1 MDKAFGRLLP
11 NPAKLATRLD
21 RTGRDWTVG
30 QYGMASAGLSFG
42 MLVLLMLFGLPFFGA
57 LLLGLCLGLW
67 VPHIVIGRLIARRR
81 DKFVTRFPDAIEL
94 LVRGLRSGLPISET
108 MAVVALELPGPV
120 GEEFRAVS
128 DRMRIGRSMD
138 AALQETADRLDIPEF
153 RFFVI
158 AIAIQRETGGN
169 LAETLSN
176 LADVL
181 RKRAQMKLKIKAMSS
196 ESKASAYIIGFLP
209 FAVFGM
215 IWMIN
220 QPYMAR
226 FFIDPRLMLVGGRGL
241 PLDGPGRLHHVPH
254 DQFRDLN
261 DQSRA
266 RHSRPRPRIVQ
277 RAALGRLRLC
287 AAGRGLRPDRSRDP
301 MTKRVRALNERREL
315 LKAGIDSGPRR
326 RTQLIDRAT
335 LLERI
340 RTVLG
345 ALKMLQDEQVK
356 AIQLRLLQAG
366 IRSKEMAFRR
376 DLRTAGLPIV
386 LGGGM
391 ALWVYGTEDFADWSG
406 FSRYMIVAGTLLLAY
421 KAPTWRSRTRSTSGP
436 PRSARACPM
445 RST

>member
-1 MDKAFGRLLP
+1 MSMTATLILAMGVFLTLVLAMAAFAAPARSRSQTRRLAGLRGRVALDLGKPLEAVAASRGIALAGDTRMDKAFGRLLP

-21 RTGRDWTVG
+21 STGRDWTVG

-42 MLVLLMLFGLPFFGA
+42 MLILLMVFGLPFFGA
-57 LLLGLCLGLW
+57 LLLGIALGLW
-67 VPHIVIGRLIARRR
+67 VPHLVVGRMIVKRRN
-81 DKFVTRFPDAIEL
+81 KFVVRFPDAIEL

-108 MAVVALELPGPV
+108 MAVVALELPGPI
-120 GEEFRAVS
+120 GEEFRAVT

-226 FFIDPRLMLVGGRGL
+226 FFIDPRLMLVG
-241 PLDGPGRLHHVPH
+241 
-254 DQFRDLN
+254 
-261 DQSRA
+261 
-266 RHSRPRPRIVQ
+266 
-277 RAALGRLRLC
+277 
-287 AAGRGLRPDRSRDP
+287 AAGFVWMG
-301 MTKRVRALNERREL
+301 
-315 LKAGIDSGPRR
+315 
-326 RTQLIDRAT
+326 
-335 LLERI
+335 
-340 RTVLG
+340 LG
-345 ALKMLQDEQVK
+345 AFIM
-356 AIQLRLLQAG
+356 
-366 IRSKEMAFRR
+366 
-376 DLRTAGLPIV
+376 
-386 LGGGM
+386 
-391 ALWVYGTEDFADWSG
+391 
-406 FSRYMIVAGTLLLAY
+406 SRMI
-421 KAPTWRSRTRSTSGP
+421 SFEI
-436 PRSARACPM
+436 
-445 RST
+445 